1 MSVKEPEKSSVT
13 LSQMGPFEQLF
24 KNNYP
29 LVCSVINQ
37 YVGDKSKVEDI
48 AQEIFMDLWIKR
60 DQISIHTSVPAYLR
74 RMAATRALNHIRDTK
89 KYNWDDL
96 DTLNDTPSRSSFMSP
111 EVIQRL
117 EEEELQKSLEIAIEM
132 LPEKCRIIF
141 MLSRFDELSYAEI
154 AQNLSI
160 SVKTVENQIGKAL
173 KYLRMALSIGDKIDK
188 SV

>member
-1 MSVKEPEKSSVT
+1 MSIKEPEKSSVR
-13 LSQMGPFEQLF
+13 LSQLGAFDQLF
-24 KNNYP
+24 KKHYP
-29 LVCSVINQ
+29 FVCTVVNQ

-48 AQEIFMDLWIKR
+48 AQEIFTELWIKR

-74 RMAATRALNHIRDTK
+74 RMAATRALNYIRDTK

-96 DTLNDTPSRSSFMSP
+96 DTLPDKPAGSSFQSP
-111 EVIQRL
+111 EAIQRL
-117 EEEELQKSLEIAIEM
+117 EEEELQKSLQIAIEM

-141 MLSRFDELSYAEI
+141 MLSRYDELSYAEI

-173 KYLRMALSIGDKIDK
+173 KYLRMSLSIGDKIDK

>member
-1 MSVKEPEKSSVT
+1 MSVKEPEKPSLT
-13 LSQMGPFEQLF
+13 LSQLGPFEQLF
-24 KNNYP
+24 KLHYSF
-29 LVCSVINQ
+29 VCTIINK

-48 AQEIFMDLWIKR
+48 AQEMFAELWVKR
-60 DQISIHTSVPAYLR
+60 DQINIHTSVTAYLR
-74 RMAATRALNHIRDTK
+74 RMAVSRALNYIRDTK

-96 DTLNDTPSRSSFMSP
+96 DNLSEIPSESAYQQP

-117 EEEELQKSLEIAIEM
+117 EEEELQKYLRSAIER

-141 MLSRFDELSYAEI
+141 LLSRYDELSYAEI
-154 AQNLSI
+154 ARNLNI

-173 KYLRMALSIGDKIDK
+173 KYLRIALSVGDNIDK